1 MGGRNT
7 PVGYYIE
14 QLYPERKL
22 PIEQLMYT
30 NEHINAERYIEYVST
45 IYLYTLIYS
54 DYREYLNLSRIITA
68 HQRDKLALLNQ
79 KAPIP
84 NSFSFLKNDINDL
97 NTILFK
103 DELNDLILISLENF
117 NLTREA
123 ANKIWEWTA
132 GIIIV
137 GLYQQMKQSK
147 LNLSGLIVSISQ
159 SQSKLKSTLSYNTIK
174 QIQYISTDNRKR
186 SKTYTRGGKEQ
197 IDNKSV
203 YYVLSIIGFIAIAY
217 VLFSILRK

>member
-1 MGGRNT
+1 MGGSNT

-14 QLYPERKL
+14 QLYPERKF
-22 PIEQLMYT
+22 PIAQLTFT
-30 NEHINAERYIEYVST
+30 NAHTDAERYIEYIAT

-103 DELNDLILISLENF
+103 DEMNDLIKISLENF

-123 ANKIWEWTA
+123 ANEIWEWTA

-147 LNLSGLIVSISQ
+147 LNLSGLIVSISKN
-159 SQSKLKSTLSYNTIK
+159 QSKLKSTLSYNTLK

-186 SKTYTRGGKEQ
+186 SKTYTRGGKVQ
-197 IDNKSV
+197 TDNKSV
-203 YYVLSIIGFIAIAY
+203 FYVLSIIGFIAIAY
-217 VLFSILRK
+217 MLFSILKK